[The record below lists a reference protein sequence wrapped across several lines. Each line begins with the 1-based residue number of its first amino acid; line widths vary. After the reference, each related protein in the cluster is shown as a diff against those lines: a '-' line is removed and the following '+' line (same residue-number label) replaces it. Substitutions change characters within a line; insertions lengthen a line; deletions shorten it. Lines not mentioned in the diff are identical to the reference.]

1 MYSPYDKETKLLSK
15 HPFDFLVPA
24 VVVVLFAA
32 LGISGLGSRLD
43 ARVYDLFLRVRPAI
57 PEDRALLLVDIDD
70 AAISS
75 VGEWPWS
82 RDVMANGLIL
92 MREMGA
98 ASAVF
103 DIEYINAS
111 PHGLDTQALTSTLPD
126 AFSQEFAQIQT
137 HQQDLLDAVAS
148 GRISPRDAQKYASD
162 LSSMNDQSRQRLL
175 EAVQGVERDNDAFLG
190 RAARFFGNTT
200 VTARW
205 SKVPDNNTPKELMD
219 YALANLS
226 VKNVD
231 VRTNKP
237 PVAVSITPTIL
248 AVAKGAASAGFPN
261 VDPDPDGVRR
271 RVDLVK
277 EYKGKYFAQLAFGG
291 LLPWLGNPGV
301 VLNRRSI
308 VLKQANVP
316 GKGRQDIVI
325 PLTPQGAFLIN
336 WPHEEYLK
344 SFRHL
349 SFNRLFREY
358 QQENDLLYNLKLMD
372 QVGYLQYDN
381 QQPGV
386 LKRYDAAERIKNQV
400 LDGGSTDQVPQ
411 YVKARAAFFD
421 AAAKFLNG
429 RAQDQI
435 LTDIDRQLGQKGLTA
450 DQRANAQQTRAEV
463 VDFFEKTRGV
473 YKDLTDNRAALSAAL
488 QDSFCVIGVSAT
500 STTDLGVTPF
510 ANVYAN
516 MGLHAAVANTIIQ
529 GQFLREVPW
538 WYGLIIALFIALG
551 ATLAILGLTP
561 ARSVVVGAAIVVG
574 VAAVL
579 LLIFRQTGVYLEA
592 VSPVGAAFLTFIGLT
607 AIKFLRSE
615 QEKGEVRSAF
625 SRYVSPHVVSD
636 LLANPEKL
644 KLGGEKKEMTAIF
657 SDVKGFSS
665 ISEVLDPAELVR
677 LLNEYLTVMSDIILD
692 LGGTVDKYEGDAI
705 IAFFGAPL
713 DLPDH
718 AERACMAAVKMHRA
732 EKVLNERILA
742 ENLSKSPLLTRIG
755 INTGSMVVGNMG
767 TPQKMNYTMMG
778 NAVNLASRLE
788 GVNKQYGTWVML
800 SEATHD
806 KGGKDFFM
814 RKLDRV
820 RVVGIEKAVRLYEL
834 IEEKDAVDRTV
845 AQAVE
850 VFHEG
855 LADFEA
861 KKWKLAA
868 ATFRRVLTILPTDAT
883 SEVYLKR
890 CQLFMRKPPAEDW
903 DGVFKLEAK

>member
-1 MYSPYDKETKLLSK
+1 MLKR

-24 VVVVLFAA
+24 LVIILFTI
-32 LGISGLGSRLD
+32 LGVTGLDDRLD
-43 ARVYDLFLRVRPAI
+43 SRVYDLFLRVRPAI
-57 PEDRALLLVDIDD
+57 PEDHALLLVDIDD
-70 AAISS
+70 AAISN

-92 MREMGA
+92 MKEMGA

-103 DIEYINAS
+103 DIEYVNAS
-111 PHGLDTQALTSTLPD
+111 PHGLDTQALTTTLPD
-126 AFSQEFAQIQT
+126 AFGQEFSQIQMK
-137 HQQDLLDAVAS
+137 QQNLLEALAD
-148 GRISPRDAQKYASD
+148 GRIPLRDAPKYGAD
-162 LSSMNDQSRQRLL
+162 LSNENDQSKKRLL
-175 EAVQGVERDNDAFLG
+175 DELQRVERDNDVFLG

-200 VTARW
+200 VTVHWNPR
-205 SKVPDNNTPKELMD
+205 PDDSTPKELMD
-219 YALANLS
+219 FALANLS
-226 VKNVD
+226 VKNID

-237 PVAVSITPTIL
+237 PVAASINPTIL
-248 AVAKGAASAGFPN
+248 PIAEGAASAGFPN
-261 VDPDPDGVRR
+261 VLPDPDGVRR
-271 RVDLVK
+271 RVDLLK

-291 LLPWLGNPGV
+291 LLPWLGSPRI

-308 VLKQANVP
+308 VLKQANIP

-349 SFNRLFREY
+349 SFYALFREA
-358 QQENDLLYNLKLMD
+358 QREDDLLYDLKLMD
-372 QVGYLQYDN
+372 QGGYLQYDTL
-381 QQPGV
+381 QPGEPGV
-386 LKRYDAAERIKNQV
+386 LKRYDAAEQIKNQV
-400 LDGGSTDQVPQ
+400 LAGGSTDQVPQ
-411 YVKARAAFFD
+411 YVKERAAFFE
-421 AAAKFLNG
+421 AAGRFLDG
-429 RAQDQI
+429 PAERRI
-435 LTDIDRQLGQKGLTA
+435 LADFDKLLAQKGLTA
-450 DQRANAQQTRAEV
+450 DQRAEAEQTRAGV
-463 VDFFEKTRGV
+463 VDTFDGTRNV
-473 YKDLTDNRAALSAAL
+473 YKDVMDIRATLSSAL
-488 QDSFCVIGVSAT
+488 QGSFCIVGVSAT

-510 ANVYAN
+510 ANIYAN

-538 WYGLIIALFIALG
+538 WYGLIIALFVALG

-561 ARSVVVGAAIVVG
+561 ARSVVVGVAIVVG

-592 VSPVGAAFLTFIGLT
+592 LSPVGAAFLTFIGLT

-644 KLGGEKKEMTAIF
+644 KLGGEKKEMTAMF
-657 SDVKGFSS
+657 SDVKGFST
-665 ISEVLDPAELVR
+665 ISEVLDPTDLVR
-677 LLNEYLTVMSDIILD
+677 LLNEYLTEMSDIILE

-713 DLPDH
+713 DLPEH
-718 AERACMAAVKMHRA
+718 ARRACMAAVKMRRA
-732 EKVLNERILA
+732 EKLLNERIISQG
-742 ENLSKSPLLTRIG
+742 LSKFPLLTRIG
-755 INTGSMVVGNMG
+755 VNTGSMVVGNMG
-767 TPQKMNYTMMG
+767 TPQKMNYTIMG

-788 GVNKQYGTWVML
+788 GVNKQYGTWVMMG
-800 SEATHD
+800 EATHD
-806 KGGKDFFM
+806 QGGGDFFV

-834 IEEKDAVDRTV
+834 IEEKGAVDPIA

-850 VFHEG
+850 VFHQG
-855 LADFEA
+855 LTEFEA
-861 KKWKLAA
+861 KKWETAA
-868 ATFRRVLTILPTDAT
+868 ATFRRVLEILPTDAT
-883 SEVYLKR
+883 SEIYLKR
-890 CQLFMRKPPAEDW
+890 CQVFMKKPPAEDW
-903 DGVFKLEAK
+903 DGVFKLETK